1 MSVWHIALM
10 GTRAPLVAAAAVA
23 SATLAGCTST
33 TPPPPDA
40 SPTGQHVRLSP
51 SSETGEV
58 CVPTGSTD
66 HSYAIEPI
74 SNTSDHEV
82 EVVSVRLLGARHV
95 RLAEAFV
102 LPEAARGEMGVLDG
116 WPGEGVSPQ
125 TRRALIPIPG
135 ATLEPASTVSDE
147 ADELALALHLR
158 TRSQGEASFDAV
170 QVVYRTTGSDATYR
184 SEPSS
189 ISFRAAESCDET
201 TG

>member
-1 MSVWHIALM
+1 M
-10 GTRAPLVAAAAVA
+10 
-23 SATLAGCTST
+23 
-33 TPPPPDA
+33 
-40 SPTGQHVRLSP
+40 
-51 SSETGEV
+51 

-74 SNTSDHEV
+74 SNTSNHEV

-95 RLAEAFV
+95 RLADAFV

-135 ATLEPASTVSDE
+135 ATLEPASTVSDD
-147 ADELALALHLR
+147 ADEPALALHLR

-170 QVVYRTTGSDATYR
+170 QVVYRTTDSGTTYR

-189 ISFRAAESCDET
+189 ISFRAAETCDGT
-201 TG
+201 PP